1 MTIMKVIF
9 FGNVLVVLV
18 CFAKSEEQ
26 QSLLSVDPI
35 PSHRALL
42 GDEYGAELDRT
53 KKEAAENVQVSSK
66 TQVKPKRLSKQGV
79 IGMKKKKKGEKEQKK
94 KKGLKKAI
102 KKKGKRKLKNKSK
115 KKMKKTKK
123 SKKKKKKTKTKNKR
137 QNSARTEKKP
147 NEGPYGYMHPEEI
160 DVCIHFCCLALYLLK
175 VRTFKSLLPTFFDAV
190 ASLDLKLS
198 VSE

>member
-26 QSLLSVDPI
+26 QSLSVDPI

-53 KKEAAENVQVSSK
+53 KREAAENVQVSSK
-66 TQVKPKRLSKQGV
+66 KQVKPKRLSKQGV
-79 IGMKKKKKGEKEQKK
+79 TGMKKKKKGKKGQTK

-102 KKKGKRKLKNKSK
+102 KKKGKRKLKSKPK
-115 KKMKKTKK
+115 KKTKKTKK
-123 SKKKKKKTKTKNKR
+123 SKNNNKKKTKKKDKR

-160 DVCIHFCCLALYLLK
+160 DVSVHFVCCIF
-175 VRTFKSLLPTFFDAV
+175 
-190 ASLDLKLS
+190 
-198 VSE
+198 

>member
-53 KKEAAENVQVSSK
+53 KRETAENVQVSSK
-66 TQVKPKRLSKQGV
+66 KQVKPKRLSKQGV
-79 IGMKKKKKGEKEQKK
+79 TEMKKKKKG
-94 KKGLKKAI
+94 KKGQTKRKGLLEAI
-102 KKKGKRKLKNKSK
+102 KKKGKRKLKSKPKNKMKKSK
-115 KKMKKTKK
+115 KNKKTKK
-123 SKKKKKKTKTKNKR
+123 KDKR
-137 QNSARTEKKP
+137 QNSASTEKKP
-147 NEGPYGYMHPEEI
+147 HEGPYGYMHPEEI
-160 DVCIHFCCLALYLLK
+160 DVCIHFCCLALYLLNIEPLK
-175 VRTFKSLLPTFFDAV
+175 VCSQLFFCCKFAV
-190 ASLDLKLS
+190 D
-198 VSE
+198 

>member
-26 QSLLSVDPI
+26 QSLSVDPI

-53 KKEAAENVQVSSK
+53 KREAAENVQVSSK
-66 TQVKPKRLSKQGV
+66 KQVKPKRLSKQGV
-79 IGMKKKKKGEKEQKK
+79 TEMKKKKKGKKEQKK
-94 KKGLKKAI
+94 RKGLRRVT
-102 KKKGKRKLKNKSK
+102 KKKGQGKSKNKPK
-115 KKMKKTKK
+115 KKMKKTKM
-123 SKKKKKKTKTKNKR
+123 KNKR

-160 DVCIHFCCLALYLLK
+160 DVCIHFCCLTLYLLNIEPLK
-175 VRTFKSLLPTFFDAV
+175 VCSQLFFCKFVVD
-190 ASLDLKLS
+190 
-198 VSE
+198 